1 VSGDEGPS
9 AMTVSAHVGDDGR
22 VICHT
27 YRWTTPILVV
37 SVGPAS
43 VTISIK
49 DGRDDMPAPA
59 VAFASALAASAQRFA
74 DECERLHALH
84 HGQASNSGRAQAP
97 AQVAA
102 GQTP

>member
-1 VSGDEGPS
+1 MSADDGPS

-22 VICHT
+22 VTCHT
-27 YRWTTPILVV
+27 YKWTTPILVV
-37 SVGPAS
+37 SAGAAS
-43 VTISIK
+43 VCISIK

-59 VAFASALAASAQRFA
+59 VAFARELVACAQRFA

-84 HGQASNSGRAQAP
+84 GASNPGRAQAP
-97 AQVAA
+97 SRVPA

>member
-1 VSGDEGPS
+1 MSAEGRGS

-22 VICHT
+22 VTCHT
-27 YRWTTPILVV
+27 YKWTTPILVV
-37 SVGPAS
+37 SAGPAS

-59 VAFASALAASAQRFA
+59 VAVARDLAASAQRFA

-84 HGQASNSGRAQAP
+84 HGQASHPGRAQAP
-97 AQVAA
+97 SRVAA